1 MLHRKFDRIPKTPLS
16 NDIVINRWLQKI
28 ICIVFLSFEFWV
40 KFLWKVWYP
49 WKFLEFFTISA
60 VFSCKMVSYVKK
72 LCRFCDYLFFSLFR
86 FLYFL
91 IWLCMSLLELMTWS
105 LGCYRTWSF
114 QEILQIIW
122 KFLWKL
128 FENFD
133 KLLEHFCDM
142 ASLQ

>member
-1 MLHRKFDRIPKTPLS
+1 MP
-16 NDIVINRWLQKI
+16 
-28 ICIVFLSFEFWV
+28 
-40 KFLWKVWYP
+40 FLW
-49 WKFLEFFTISA
+49 L
-60 VFSCKMVSYVKK
+60 
-72 LCRFCDYLFFSLFR
+72 SLFR

-114 QEILQIIW
+114 QEIFQIIYYLILITDFPW
-122 KFLWKL
+122 DL

-142 ASLQ
+142 ASPCNKIRHTGNSPCKQKNLHQIVIPRIFLCNMKLNNSKFTITDYLLSILSLCEKYISFKIP